1 MPLIR
6 PYPVVLA
13 LFIASC
19 GHPAAVIQSQTEI
32 PPTTAFDGSYQSAIR
47 VIHEAAM
54 VEGYSWC
61 QTPGQPIITV
71 TNGQFTYVVPHP
83 DLPGDHPPTAF
94 PAHFGRTAR
103 SSVRACKALFRGECA
118 GPRLKEASTE
128 WAVFTP
134 LPATEGEASRCCG
147 SLRQRTA
154 RTLCGKPPAGSFR
167 VAREE
172 LGGFERPL
180 RRAAGRS
187 KEASP
192 PR

>member
-94 PAHFGRTAR
+94 PAT
-103 SSVRACKALFRGECA
+103 FR
-118 GPRLKEASTE
+118 PD
-128 WAVFTP
+128 
-134 LPATEGEASRCCG
+134 
-147 SLRQRTA
+147 
-154 RTLCGKPPAGSFR
+154 GSFVGQSVQGTISGR
-167 VAREE
+167 VR
-172 LGGFERPL
+172 GTHI
-180 RRAAGRS
+180 
-187 KEASP
+187 
-192 PR
+192 